1 MKKRFA
7 MLLCLCMVLS
17 CNYCIAENEE
27 DLWLYQEC
35 MNAKTELLQWMT
47 TRFYTSFTP
56 VAARNTLIL
65 HLAATPQIIYRLEMN
80 DSFRSMYLEEVGGE
94 ESDPK
99 MQAKVESALPSIAI
113 STPTNNA
120 INQILSGSDT
130 GIFRTMIENN
140 QISAAQMVA
149 FINNTQTSY
158 LIDRPAFLTQPQLLW
173 MEYANGLSLLV
184 ALIPNTD
191 YGFVDVQIVLKPFS
205 ASSLETYFD
214 LRPLSTT
221 P

>member
-1 MKKRFA
+1 MKKFFA
-7 MLLCLCMVLS
+7 LLVCLCMMLS
-17 CNYCIAENEE
+17 CNYCLAENEE
-27 DLWLYQEC
+27 DIWLYQEC

-56 VAARNTLIL
+56 VTARNTLIL
-65 HLAATPQIIYRLEMN
+65 HLAATPQNIYRLELN

-113 STPTNNA
+113 STPTSDA
-120 INQILSGSDT
+120 INQILSGSDA
-130 GIFRTMIENN
+130 GIFHTMIENN
-140 QISAAQMVA
+140 QISAAEMVA

-158 LIDRPAFLTQPQLLW
+158 LIDRPVFLTQPRLLW
-173 MEYANGLSLLV
+173 VEYASGFSLLV

-191 YGFVDVQIVLKPFS
+191 YGFVNVQVVLKPFS

-214 LRPLSTT
+214 LRPLSIT